1 MKQLSTLLLIAALAL
16 SVVAAWLLWRTADQ
30 MGGDQT
36 GAERT
41 AAVPFTLTDQDGR
54 VRTDKD
60 FRGHWTLLYFGY
72 TYCPDVCPTTLA
84 VMASTLEQLG
94 TQSDQFVPLFVS
106 VDPERDTPAV
116 LKTYLAA
123 FGPRFVGLTGKP
135 DAIAKLARAY
145 GVYFQKHP
153 LSGGNYSVDHTSA
166 IYLLDPEGR
175 FVKTLDEQAGPKTLA
190 AELKKVL

>member
-30 MGGDQT
+30 MVPGQT
-36 GAERT
+36 RAP
-41 AAVPFTLTDQDGR
+41 AVSFALTDQDGHT
-54 VRTDKD
+54 RTDKD
-60 FRGHWTLLYFGY
+60 FRGRWVLLYFGY
-72 TYCPDVCPTTLA
+72 SYCPDVCPTTLA
-84 VMASTLEQLG
+84 VMADALGQMGEQG
-94 TQSDQFVPLFVS
+94 GKIVPVFVS

-135 DAIAKLARAY
+135 DAIARLARAY
-145 GVYFQKHP
+145 GVYYRKHP
-153 LSGGNYSVDHTSA
+153 LAGGNYSVDHTSA

-175 FVKTLDEQAGPKTLA
+175 FVKSLDVQAGPKALA
-190 AELKKVL
+190 ADLKKAL